1 MGGIDVVNSSF
12 PQPDGPA
19 FFPRCDCPRDAE
31 VVVHHARRMNQ
42 YDVSRSGPDAIGG
55 RRILQRHDLLAGGM
69 SGREITEAV
78 RSRSLLRVR
87 RDHYALPE
95 TDRHTLEAV
104 RVGGRLACV
113 SAAEELDI
121 FSFDSDLTHLHVA
134 RGASRLRSPRFR
146 EVALS
151 SMPRNGVEL
160 HWWPLIEPGDG
171 TEYAVGARDALAQII
186 RCQPRNFALAA
197 LDTALHENAIRSSDL
212 AEIFQHVP
220 VKHRDLRALIDARA
234 DAGQESVLRQLV
246 RDAGLR
252 CDIQVAIRGVGRVDI
267 VVEGC
272 VVVEADSRA
281 HHKTW
286 AEHVRDRTRDRL
298 LAERGYPSLRV
309 LYQDIFFNPAGVI
322 RAIEELVRICRS
334 GSFRA

>member
-1 MGGIDVVNSSF
+1 
-12 PQPDGPA
+12 
-19 FFPRCDCPRDAE
+19 
-31 VVVHHARRMNQ
+31 MNQ
-42 YDVSRSGPDAIGG
+42 YDGLDPNPHAISEGFG
-55 RRILQRHDLLAGGM
+55 ARRILQRHDLLAGGM
-69 SGREITEAV
+69 TGREITEAV
-78 RSRSLLRVR
+78 RSSSLLRVR
-87 RDHYALPE
+87 RDNYALPE

-113 SAAEELDI
+113 SAAEELGI
-121 FSFDSDLTHLHVA
+121 FSFDSDFTHLHVP

-146 EVALS
+146 HVALS
-151 SMPRNGVEL
+151 AIPRNGVEL
-160 HWWPLIEPGDG
+160 HWWPFIGPGDG

-197 LDTALHENAIRSSDL
+197 LDTALHEKAIRSSDL
-212 AEIFQHVP
+212 ADIFGHVP
-220 VKHRDLRALIDARA
+220 DKHWELRTLIDARA

-252 CDIQVAIRGVGRVDI
+252 CQIQVAIDGVGRVDL

-272 VVVEADSRA
+272 VVVEADSGA

-286 AEHVRDRTRDRL
+286 AQHVRDRTRDRL

-309 LYQDIFFNPAGVI
+309 LYQDIFFDPDGVI
-322 RAIEELVRICRS
+322 RAIEELVRICRT
-334 GSFRA
+334 GSIRA